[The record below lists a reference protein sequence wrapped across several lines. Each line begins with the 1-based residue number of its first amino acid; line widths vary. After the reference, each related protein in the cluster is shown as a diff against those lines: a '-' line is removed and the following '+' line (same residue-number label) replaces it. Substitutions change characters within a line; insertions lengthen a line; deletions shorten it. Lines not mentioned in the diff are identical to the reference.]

1 LLGYILSTPRF
12 LQEEPAVKVAYMF
25 GYDRSSPDKTGW
37 LKVTGSGYE
46 IADDRSGATPF
57 ETENVS
63 GRKGWGSPEQWKD
76 FFNSEDELSGWRF
89 HVVKY
94 TVKDS
99 SKDDEE
105 VLRD

>member
-1 LLGYILSTPRF
+1 M
-12 LQEEPAVKVAYMF
+12 KVAYMF
-25 GYDRSSPDKTGW
+25 GYDRARHDRTGW
-37 LKVTGSGYE
+37 LKLTGTGYE
-46 IADDRSGATPF
+46 IAESRACATPF
-57 ETENVS
+57 EIENVS
-63 GRKGWGSPEQWKD
+63 GKEGWGSPEQWKD

-99 SKDDEE
+99 RKDDEE